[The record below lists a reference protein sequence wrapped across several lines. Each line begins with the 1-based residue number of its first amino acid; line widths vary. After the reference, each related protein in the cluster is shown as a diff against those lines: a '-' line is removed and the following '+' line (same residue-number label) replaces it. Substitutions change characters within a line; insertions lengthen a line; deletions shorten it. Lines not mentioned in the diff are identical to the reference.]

1 MKHRFIYIFLAVIVF
16 VTSLAGCTKV
26 NEEIPDVTEA
36 VTEEEPQPYPVTIG
50 SLVFNSPPES
60 VASLSPAVTEII
72 AELGF
77 EDKLTGRSIYCDY
90 PESTADIRELGSAAD
105 PDVAAIKEAAPQLLI
120 SHSPIAK
127 KDITEIESAGTRVLI
142 ISAPSSVEE
151 LYGLYENI
159 YRLFNG
165 ADGGEEAAVSKCFEP
180 LENAF
185 EEYAGMLGSYV
196 YVMSR
201 DLAVASDSTFAGDF
215 LSRFGTNA
223 AAEESG
229 NAVTKERLLELDP
242 EYIILSRSV
251 KKSRLPE
258 GLTATEE
265 GKVLRFDSET
275 EALLERPTSR
285 ISLAA
290 EQLAKNIKEA
300 ADKADE
306 SAETASENA
315 ETAAAE

>member
-1 MKHRFIYIFLAVIVF
+1 MKHKFIYIFLAAAVCIAAL
-16 VTSLAGCTKV
+16 SGCAKV
-26 NEEIPDVTEA
+26 NEELPDVTEA
-36 VTEEEPQPYPVTIG
+36 VTEESPRLYPVTIG
-50 SLVFNSPPES
+50 SLVFNAAPET

-77 EDKLTGRSIYCDY
+77 EDKLIGRSIYCDH
-90 PESTADIRELGSAAD
+90 PESVESIRELGSAAD
-105 PDVAAIKEAAPQLLI
+105 PDVEAIKEAAPQLLI

-142 ISAPSSVEE
+142 ISAPSSVDE

-165 ADGGEEAAVSKCFEP
+165 ADSGEEAVLSEKFAP
-180 LENAF
+180 LEAAF
-185 EEYAGMLGSYV
+185 EEHSGMLGSYV
-196 YVMSR
+196 YVMSK

-223 AAEESG
+223 AAEESE

-242 EYIILSRSV
+242 EYIILSKSV

-258 GLTATEE
+258 GLTAAAE
-265 GKVLRFDSET
+265 GKVIRLDGET

-285 ISLAA
+285 VSLAA
-290 EQLAKNIKEA
+290 DSIAEMIKEA
-300 ADKADE
+300 AE
-306 SAETASENA
+306 
-315 ETAAAE
+315 AAAETSAEE

>member
-1 MKHRFIYIFLAVIVF
+1 MKHKFIYIFLAAAVCI
-16 VTSLAGCTKV
+16 TALAGCTKV

-50 SLVFNSPPES
+50 SLVFNSAPET

-77 EDKLTGRSIYCDY
+77 EDKLTGRSVYCDY
-90 PESTADIRELGSAAD
+90 PESTESIRELGSAAN
-105 PDVAAIKEAAPQLLI
+105 PDVDAIKEAAPQLLI

-142 ISAPSSVEE
+142 ISAPSSVDE
-151 LYGLYENI
+151 LYGLYANI

-165 ADGGEEAAVSKCFEP
+165 ADGGEEAALNERFAP
-180 LENAF
+180 LEAAF
-185 EEYAGMLGSYV
+185 EEHSGMLGSYV
-196 YVMSR
+196 YVMSK
-201 DLAVASDSTFAGDF
+201 DLAVASDSTFAGDL

-258 GLTATEE
+258 GLTAVAE
-265 GKVLRFDSET
+265 GRVLRFESET

-290 EQLAKNIKEA
+290 DDLAKKIKEA
-300 ADKADE
+300 AE
-306 SAETASENA
+306 TTAETS